1 MKGMKT
7 VEFRIWAR
15 SYVKDKGNYEK
26 LRKLRDNIR
35 VLRKIRLNKN
45 FVLVDTTQDKNNKD

>member
-15 SYVKDKGNYEK
+15 SYVKHKGNYEK
-26 LRKLRDNIR
+26 LKKIRDNVR
-35 VLRKIRLNKN
+35 VIRKIKLNEN
-45 FVLVDTTQDKNNKD
+45 LVSVYKKDKN

>member
-26 LRKLRDNIR
+26 LRKLRDKMR
-35 VLRKIRLNKN
+35 VLRKS
-45 FVLVDTTQDKNNKD
+45 D

>member
-15 SYVKDKGNYEK
+15 SYIKDKGNYEK
-26 LRKLRDNIR
+26 LRKLRDKMR

-45 FVLVDTTQDKNNKD
+45 FVLVDTQDKNNKD